1 MSSLQDEMLQKMLA
15 DDSPTLEDQVEKAE
29 AKAEQGQN
37 LYWRDMGSALYDWAK
52 GAVEGAEEVG
62 RAASNRGANV
72 PAEYLDEQALE
83 KPELT
88 PEQQQSEDWYQKAV
102 DKFNEESTQP
112 LMVAAALS
120 GIPGV
125 SQLGAMGMLPML
137 AKDLQS
143 NVEKE
148 GVVSGTV
155 STGLNLVPFLGSY
168 RMTQDPNFQKFAE
181 LHPARASGLLVM
193 NEAPWLA
200 TGIQLAKVIDR
211 EALVKKFKGNMDK
224 VLEYERKVKTQ
235 KDLEAAAKK
244 SDVAKSETTGAKDTE
259 VKMAR
264 EEGSPTPKG
273 EEKFKPRKPQNPDEE
288 VNMARNPEVSKE
300 IDDGVINER
309 LVREQADIE
318 ANRVHKGAYDV
329 EVEAA
334 PPTDLNLGRVTVLRI
349 WDTVNEIVPA
359 RIGNLVTRSKRVL
372 GHFRPIQEIVNVR
385 DTLNLPTLAH
395 EVGHYIDT
403 VLNITGFDKELIDAA
418 KSKWKSGYK
427 EHEWRGEGIAEFT
440 TEYVLNPEIAKQ
452 NFPGYY
458 EAFTKA
464 IADHP
469 ELASKFEQLCQEVRT
484 WKHMSP
490 EERVRGNMVFDGDIK
505 KGLVTRVKE
514 TFDNI
519 RDAWLDDTH
528 TLQAIGEDFLDSV
541 GITAATLLNSENP
554 FITSAAIKNWIPAR
568 GTMLNGF
575 FSNLTDNFAI
585 ASLEKI
591 YNVPLNKIT
600 LGTIYNKLRELNID
614 KKIHKYYT
622 DRGFSNIHEAFS
634 AYALAVHALEVIPVK
649 NAERIA
655 SKTEKLTGYLKQL
668 EKLKPVE
675 TLDKE
680 IRKLMSDIS
689 DPANA
694 SKLPEL
700 RQKVAEKIELKKA
713 YEKQTV
719 SPKEQQKI
727 AQLEKKIQQTEME
740 IDAIKNGL
748 DDYKT
753 FADKP
758 DLQAMVDNAPPEFKA
773 LMKDLSDVSDNY
785 LRLAKRF
792 GFVTEE
798 EYKSLR
804 KQYPHYVPMHR
815 DFSLDLLK
823 VNPGGSGK
831 SGSSG
836 FVDVMSPIRAL
847 KEQGSTR
854 TVIDPISELYKATQT
869 LIDAGERNLIGQQ
882 FAKLAKMDKAGRIL
896 VETGER
902 ASSST
907 KGVFSVWEN
916 GKQKY
921 YQALAPGLYEAMT
934 GNSHAA
940 ARYAKN
946 VFNTILTKG
955 AECLRIGATSTP
967 MFMLWNGFRDTFT
980 AAFYSQTG
988 LAPIKGTIDGF
999 MLRADQQLMADFMA
1013 QGVPFSTFIGSNK
1026 DIMKMFMNKTK
1037 LKTTK
1042 DKAMD
1047 ILKKPFEVFEHVN
1060 EATEQAPRLAEFKR
1074 LYDKL
1079 IKEGRPEQEAL
1090 FLAGQAARE
1099 LTVNF
1104 SKMGTNV
1111 RQYNK
1116 YAAFLNAAIQGNV
1129 KIVEAFGKDLYRT
1142 ARILKEIH
1150 EGKISPKSEAQKTWN
1165 AWKNGD
1171 INAIEAIRKAP
1182 MGTTIGGLLEI
1193 SLPCIAL
1200 WALNHDKDWYK
1211 DLSYEEKMR
1220 NCFVE
1225 VADGVILRFPKPELL
1240 GYILGSIPERMLDY
1254 AYDNDPQALLM
1265 SSAGEFMLESLAP
1278 QVLPTA
1284 LLPVY
1289 EWRSNLNF
1297 FRDRPIEDAKA
1308 QKVLEEDRYDIYT
1321 SEMAK
1326 YAGKTL
1332 GLSPMKI
1339 DNSFRDVTGSL
1350 GSFFLGVTDMAL
1362 KDKKLPAKDWRDMTR
1377 LTYNPTPNSR
1387 NRTSEVFY
1395 ADSQK
1400 AEQKF
1405 NSEVMKGLKKKN
1417 QKPKELK
1424 IYDAAKKALKPLYT
1438 EQKQITNGVGKYE
1451 KMTPEERGKKRDEIR
1466 EQINTI
1472 QRKANN
1478 KAGYRYIPQKKK

>member
-1 MSSLQDEMLQKMLA
+1 MSLEDEMLKKMLA
-15 DDSPTLEDQVEKAE
+15 DDAPPTIEEQVEEAE

-52 GAVEGAEEVG
+52 GAIAGAEEVG
-62 RAASNRGANV
+62 RAATNLGANV
-72 PAEYLDEQALE
+72 PADYLDEQALE
-83 KPELT
+83 TPELT
-88 PEQQQSEDWYQKAV
+88 PEQQQAEDWYQKAI
-102 DKFNEESTQP
+102 DKYNEETTQP

-125 SQLGAMGMLPML
+125 STVGAMGMLPMMV
-137 AKDLQS
+137 KQLQT

-148 GVVSGTV
+148 GIVSGTV
-155 STGLNLVPFLGSY
+155 STGLDMVPFLGSY
-168 RMTQDPNFQKFAE
+168 RMTQDPNFQQFAE
-181 LHPARASGLLVM
+181 ARPARAAGLLVM
-193 NEAPWLA
+193 NEAGWLA
-200 TGIQLAKVIDR
+200 SGIQLAKLVDR
-211 EALVKKFKGNMDK
+211 KALIKKFNGNMEK
-224 VLEYERKVKTQ
+224 VLEFERKLKAQ
-235 KDLEAAAKK
+235 KDLEKAKVGEKTVKEKSVSEAA
-244 SDVAKSETTGAKDTE
+244 AKDTE

-264 EEGSPTPKG
+264 EEGSPIPKDK
-273 EEKFKPRKPQNPDEE
+273 EFKFEKPRNSEEE
-288 VNMARNPEVSKE
+288 VNMARNPKVSKD
-300 IDDGVINER
+300 IDDAVY
-309 LVREQADIE
+309 EQKLAKQRDDFE

-334 PPTDLNLGRVTVLRI
+334 PPTDLNLGRVTVLKI
-349 WDTVNEIVPA
+349 WDTANEIVPA
-359 RIGNLVTRSKRVL
+359 RIGNLVTRSKKVL

-385 DTLNLPTLAH
+385 DTLDLPVLAH

-440 TEYVLNPEIAKQ
+440 TEYVLNPEVAKQ

-464 IADHP
+464 ITEHP

-490 EERVRGNMVFDGDIK
+490 EERVRGNMVFDGDVK
-505 KGLVTRVKE
+505 KGLVQRVKE

-519 RDAWLDDTH
+519 RNSWLDDNY
-528 TLQAIGEDFLDSV
+528 TLKNIGEDFFDTV
-541 GITAATLLNSENP
+541 GISLLNSENP
-554 FITSAAIKNWIPAR
+554 FLVATAIKNWIPAR

-575 FSNLTDNFAI
+575 FSDLSDKVAI
-585 ASLEKI
+585 GSLREL
-591 YNVPLNKIT
+591 YGVPLHEIT
-600 LGTIYNKLRELNID
+600 LGTIYNKLRDLNVD

-622 DRGFSNIHEAFS
+622 DRKFSNIHEAFS
-634 AYALAVHALEVIPVK
+634 AYALAVHALDVIPVK

-655 SKTEKLTGYLKQL
+655 AKTEKLTGYMKQL

-675 TLDKE
+675 TLSKE
-680 IRKLMSDIS
+680 IQQLMSDIS
-689 DPANA
+689 NPENA
-694 SKLPEL
+694 AKLPEL
-700 RQKVAEKIELKKA
+700 RQKVAEKTELKKA

-719 SPKEQQKI
+719 SQKTI
-727 AQLEKKIQQTEME
+727 KKIEQLEKKIQQTEME

-748 DDYKT
+748 DDYRT

-773 LMKDLSDVSDNY
+773 LIDDLSKVSDNY
-785 LRLAKRF
+785 LMLAARF
-792 GFVTEE
+792 GFVDAA
-798 EYKSLR
+798 EYATLR

-815 DFSLDLLK
+815 DFSLDGFK
-823 VNPGGSGK
+823 VNPGGSGR

-854 TVIDPISELYKATQT
+854 TVVDPISELYKSTQA
-869 LIDAGERNLIGQQ
+869 LIDAGERNILGQQ
-882 FAKLAKMDKAGRIL
+882 FAKLADMDKAGRIL
-896 VETGER
+896 VKTGER
-902 ASSST
+902 ASSSA
-907 KGVFSVWEN
+907 KGTFAVWKD
-916 GKQKY
+916 GKQTY
-921 YQALAPGLYEAMT
+921 YQAIAPGLYEAIT

-940 ARYAKN
+940 AKYAKD
-946 VFNTILTKG
+946 VIESVLTKG
-955 AECLRIGATSTP
+955 ANCLRIGATSTP

-999 MLRADQQLMADFMA
+999 MLRADEQLMAKFMA

-1026 DIMKMFMNKTK
+1026 DIMKMFLSKTK
-1037 LKTTK
+1037 VPTGK
-1042 DKAMD
+1042 DKAFS
-1047 ILKKPFEVFEHVN
+1047 ILKKPFEFFEHVN

-1074 LYDKL
+1074 VYDRA
-1079 IKEGRPEQEAL
+1079 IKAGKPESEAL

-1111 RQYNK
+1111 RRYNR
-1116 YAAFLNAAIQGNV
+1116 YAAFLNAAIQGNA
-1129 KIVEAFGKDLYRT
+1129 KIVEAFGADLART
-1142 ARILKEIH
+1142 VRILNGIR
-1150 EGKISPKSEAQKTWN
+1150 EGKISPKGEAQKTWN

-1171 INAIEAIRKAP
+1171 INAIEAIRKVP

-1193 SLPCIAL
+1193 SLPCMFL
-1200 WALNHDKDWYK
+1200 WAMNHDKDWYK

-1225 VADGVILRFPKPELL
+1225 ITDGVIIRLPKPELL
-1240 GYILGSIPERMLDY
+1240 GYILGSVPERMLDY
-1254 AYDNDPQALLM
+1254 AYDNDPQALLA
-1265 SSAGEFMLESLAP
+1265 SSAGEFLLESLVP
-1278 QVLPTA
+1278 QILPTA
-1284 LLPVY
+1284 ILPAY
-1289 EWRSNLNF
+1289 EWRGNINF
-1297 FRDRPIEDAKA
+1297 FRNRPIEDAKA
-1308 QKVLEEDRYDIYT
+1308 QKVEVEDRYNIYT

-1339 DNSFRDVTGSL
+1339 DNAFRDVTGSL
-1350 GSFFLGVTDMAL
+1350 GSFFLGVMDMAL
-1362 KDKKLPAKDWRDMTR
+1362 KDKKLPARDWRDLTR
-1377 LTYNPTPNSR
+1377 ITYNPTSNSK
-1387 NRTSEVFY
+1387 NRTAEVFY
-1395 ADSQK
+1395 ADSEK

-1405 NSEVMKGLKKKN
+1405 NSEVLKGLKKPN
-1417 QKPKELK
+1417 QKPKNLK
-1424 IYDAAKKALKPLYT
+1424 IYDKAKKDLKPLYQ
-1438 EQKQITNGVGKYE
+1438 EQSKITNGVGKYE
-1451 KMTPEERGKKRDEIR
+1451 KMTPEERGKKRVEIR
-1466 EQINTI
+1466 EMINDI

-1478 KAGYRYIPQKKK
+1478 RAGYRYVPVRKK